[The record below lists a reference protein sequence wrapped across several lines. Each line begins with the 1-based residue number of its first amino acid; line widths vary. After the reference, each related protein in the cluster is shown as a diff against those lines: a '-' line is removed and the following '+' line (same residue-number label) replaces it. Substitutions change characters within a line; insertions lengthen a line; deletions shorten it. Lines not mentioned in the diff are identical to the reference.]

1 MTNKEETERPNE
13 PCALRNLTTGQY
25 WAFCDLGCM
34 AELTAVVRPGTPT
47 QDWAVP
53 PPDTGTCAH
62 CGWCGDIVLRPDVCL
77 LHDGACPSSRWEL
90 TLQGMAATASID
102 GHFSE
107 PIADV
112 ILRALEHIGRRHP
125 EIDGRELFR
134 WALKH

>member
-1 MTNKEETERPNE
+1 M
-13 PCALRNLTTGQY
+13 
-25 WAFCDLGCM
+25 
-34 AELTAVVRPGTPT
+34 
-47 QDWAVP
+47 
-53 PPDTGTCAH
+53 
-62 CGWCGDIVLRPDVCL
+62 LRPDVCL

-112 ILRALEHIGRRHP
+112 ILRDLEHIGRRHP